1 MLPHVEQAQ
10 FLMFRDGLLSFDQL
24 QARVDQK
31 ISDATYKCLDDLI
44 AEGLDPKFS
53 IHSEEIIN
61 YLKTI
66 HHKES
71 LSAVTI

>member
-24 QARVDQK
+24 QARVDKK
-31 ISDATYKCLDDLI
+31 ISHATYKCLDDLI

-53 IHSEEIIN
+53 I
-61 YLKTI
+61 
-66 HHKES
+66 
-71 LSAVTI
+71 